1 MKPSWCQFFFYFV
14 EFSEW
19 LPAGLSP
26 IVETLQCNGVTVTPF
41 HVCIVQ
47 LVHRTFTGLRLHIL
61 TSSINSIPAICFK
74 MHNPLKDALLTIL
87 TALLWSLMLGSAF
100 VLHVFPPHLN
110 TVCRWGATTSH
121 SANVKAD
128 RENLLCLGMVQ
139 PSLPSVIPASGS
151 IDVS

>member
-1 MKPSWCQFFFYFV
+1 MKPSWCQFFFFFV

-19 LPAGLSP
+19 LTAGLSL
-26 IVETLQCNGVTVTPF
+26 IVETLQCNRVPVTPCQ
-41 HVCIVQ
+41 VCVVQ
-47 LVHRTFTGLRLHIL
+47 LVHRTFTGLRPHML
-61 TSSINSIPAICFK
+61 TSSINSILAICFK
-74 MHNPLKDALLTIL
+74 MHDPLKDALLTIL
-87 TALLWSLMLGSAF
+87 TALLWSLIPGSAF

-121 SANVKAD
+121 NANVKAD

-139 PSLPSVIPASGS
+139 PNLPSVIPASGL